1 MLLLSLKL
9 LLLISLYLLVVTKCL
24 PETPL
29 ILGVRYGAV
38 SWGGGGT
45 PYWPTLLLKAT
56 VEFMSFDGFGGV
68 VCKVNF
74 MSNPT
79 ILLFIK
85 SSVSNK

>member
-29 ILGVRYGAV
+29 LLGVRDGAV
-38 SWGGGGT
+38 SWGGRY

>member
-1 MLLLSLKL
+1 M
-9 LLLISLYLLVVTKCL
+9 VTKCS

-29 ILGVRYGAV
+29 ILGVRDGAV
-38 SWGGGGT
+38 FWGGGGT
-45 PYWPTLLLKAT
+45 PYWPILLLKAT
-56 VEFMSFDGFGGV
+56 VEFMWFDGV

-85 SSVSNK
+85 SSVSNKGSHHKKKRKNLGKIPK